1 MLNQPDPELPAF
13 FAILRKEIHDFAQ
26 RFWET
31 GNEGY
36 LEKMNETLGEGC
48 DRLHGKDAYLAFN
61 RGNYF
66 DDDDI
71 FDVVE
76 EFEVGACHKMY
87 IRPKLTT
94 SQATGRE
101 LNPDLI
107 RPIHDILLKE
117 LPGGD
122 GMLLGERLPHSALGF
137 FLDYCD
143 KESI

>member
-76 EFEVGACHKMY
+76 EFEVG
-87 IRPKLTT
+87 
-94 SQATGRE
+94 RE